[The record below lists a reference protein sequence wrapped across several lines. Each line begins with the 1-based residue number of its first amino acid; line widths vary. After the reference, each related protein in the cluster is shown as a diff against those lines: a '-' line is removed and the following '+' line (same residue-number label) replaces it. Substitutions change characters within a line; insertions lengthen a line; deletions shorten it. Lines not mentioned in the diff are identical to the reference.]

1 MITRRERATLL
12 GIVVPLGLAVLCVLP
27 YLQTRSTVAGAS
39 VILTACAYI
48 AGAALTAPIHPNRK

>member
-12 GIVVPLGLAVLCVLP
+12 GIAGPLGLALLCVLP

-39 VILTACAYI
+39 VILAACAFSV
-48 AGAALTAPIHPNRK
+48 GAALASPIHPNRK